1 MYLTPWSR
9 SIGLGRRC
17 TSPLYN
23 HRASACQSVSMSR
36 GASSPA
42 IAVVAVLFLL
52 YTIVTAVF
60 GAPSQPTSAAPTA
73 PSTSLVVSDG
83 VHATDTGIDVD
94 DSTTTSCSRRRRRC
108 RSAADPAELYV
119 AGDSDAGTF
128 GPYLDKLMK
137 QTGMVT
143 TTLDYKVSSG
153 LSRPDFFDWPSYFAQ
168 QIPAVNPDIVVV
180 TFGGNDAQGLRNVDK
195 TWAVQHTPGS
205 GGDDADWRAEYGKRV
220 GAAMDYLGGDNRT
233 LIWVGIPNDDNPD
246 VTARLQVQN
255 EVVMAEAAKRP
266 KVVFIDTWKRF
277 SGLSGGFAA
286 VVQDPRDGE
295 FKDVRAR
302 RRLPPQ
308 RDRRRDPRARHRRSD
323 SHRTA
328 GPRRRPLIECFEAA
342 RGSGNHSDGLRI

>member
-1 MYLTPWSR
+1 M
-9 SIGLGRRC
+9 
-17 TSPLYN
+17 SPR
-23 HRASACQSVSMSR
+23 HVVA
-36 GASSPA
+36 A

-52 YTIVTAVF
+52 YTIVTEIF
-60 GAPSQPTSAAPTA
+60 GGPSQPTSAAPTA
-73 PSTSLVVSDG
+73 PSTSLIVSDG
-83 VHATDTGIDVD
+83 VTPLTPASTST
-94 DSTTTSCSRRRRRC
+94 STTELKPKEKTVPT
-108 RSAADPAELYV
+108 AANPAVLYV

-143 TTLDYKVSSG
+143 TKLDYKVSSG

-205 GGDDADWRAEYGKRV
+205 GGDDADWRAEYAKRV
-220 GAAMDYLGGDNRT
+220 GAAMDYLGGDNRK

-266 KVVFIDTWKRF
+266 NVVFIDTWNRF
-277 SGLSGGFAA
+277 SGLERWICAESCRIPVTGSSRTCAA
-286 VVQDPRDGE
+286 TTGSISTRPAPRSS
-295 FKDVRAR
+295 
-302 RRLPPQ
+302 
-308 RDRRRDPRARHRRSD
+308 RST
-323 SHRTA
+323 S
-328 GPRRRPLIECFEAA
+328 PRRFAPNCGPAA
-342 RGSGNHSDGLRI
+342 APSDRVFRGSPGSGNHSDGLRT

>member
-1 MYLTPWSR
+1 
-9 SIGLGRRC
+9 
-17 TSPLYN
+17 
-23 HRASACQSVSMSR
+23 
-36 GASSPA
+36 
-42 IAVVAVLFLL
+42 
-52 YTIVTAVF
+52 
-60 GAPSQPTSAAPTA
+60 
-73 PSTSLVVSDG
+73 VSDG
-83 VHATDTGIDVD
+83 VTPLTPASTST
-94 DSTTTSCSRRRRRC
+94 STTELKPKEKTVPT
-108 RSAADPAELYV
+108 AANPAVLYV

-143 TTLDYKVSSG
+143 TKLDYKVSSG

-220 GAAMDYLGGDNRT
+220 GAAMDSLGGDNRK

-266 KVVFIDTWKRF
+266 NVVFIDTWNRF
-277 SGLSGGFAA
+277 SGLSGGFAP

-295 FKDVRAR
+295 FKDVR
-302 RRLPPQ
+302 
-308 RDRRRDPRARHRRSD
+308 RDDGFHLNETGAEILALDIAEAIRTELRARGG
-323 SHRTA
+323 A
-328 GPRRRPLIECFEAA
+328 L
-342 RGSGNHSDGLRI
+342 

>member
-1 MYLTPWSR
+1 MYLAPVQPPR
-9 SIGLGRRC
+9 QRLPEGVYVARRVV
-17 TSPLYN
+17 
-23 HRASACQSVSMSR
+23 A
-36 GASSPA
+36 A

-52 YTIVTAVF
+52 YTIVTEIF
-60 GAPSQPTSAAPTA
+60 GGPSQPTSAAPTA
-73 PSTSLVVSDG
+73 PSTSLIVSDG
-83 VHATDTGIDVD
+83 VTPLTPASTST
-94 DSTTTSCSRRRRRC
+94 STTELKPKEKTVPT
-108 RSAADPAELYV
+108 AANPAVLYV

-143 TTLDYKVSSG
+143 TKLDYKVSSG

-205 GGDDADWRAEYGKRV
+205 GGDDADWRAEYAKRV
-220 GAAMDYLGGDNRT
+220 GAAMDYLGGDNRK

-266 KVVFIDTWKRF
+266 NVVFIDTWNRF
-277 SGLSGGFAA
+277 SGLSGGFAP

-295 FKDVRAR
+295 FKDVR
-302 RRLPPQ
+302 
-308 RDRRRDPRARHRRSD
+308 RDDGFHLNETGAEILALDIAEAIRTELRARGG
-323 SHRTA
+323 A
-328 GPRRRPLIECFEAA
+328 L
-342 RGSGNHSDGLRI
+342 

>member
-1 MYLTPWSR
+1 MYLAPVQPPR
-9 SIGLGRRC
+9 QRLPEGVYVARRVV
-17 TSPLYN
+17 
-23 HRASACQSVSMSR
+23 A
-36 GASSPA
+36 A

-52 YTIVTAVF
+52 YTIVTEVF
-60 GAPSQPTSAAPTA
+60 GGPSQPTSAAPTA

-83 VHATDTGIDVD
+83 VTPLTPASTST
-94 DSTTTSCSRRRRRC
+94 STTELKPKEKTVPT
-108 RSAADPAELYV
+108 AANPAVLYV

-143 TTLDYKVSSG
+143 TKLDYKVSSG

-266 KVVFIDTWKRF
+266 KVVFIDTWNRF
-277 SGLSGGFAA
+277 SGLNGGFAP

-295 FKDVRAR
+295 FKDVR
-302 RRLPPQ
+302 
-308 RDRRRDPRARHRRSD
+308 RDDGFHLNETGAEILALDIAEAIRTELRARGG
-323 SHRTA
+323 A
-328 GPRRRPLIECFEAA
+328 L
-342 RGSGNHSDGLRI
+342 

>member
-1 MYLTPWSR
+1 MYLAPVQPPR
-9 SIGLGRRC
+9 QRLPEGVYVARRVV
-17 TSPLYN
+17 
-23 HRASACQSVSMSR
+23 A
-36 GASSPA
+36 A

-52 YTIVTAVF
+52 YTIVTEVF
-60 GAPSQPTSAAPTA
+60 GGPSQPTSAAPTA

-83 VHATDTGIDVD
+83 VTPLTPASTST
-94 DSTTTSCSRRRRRC
+94 STTELKPKEKTVPT
-108 RSAADPAELYV
+108 AANPAVLYV

-143 TTLDYKVSSG
+143 TKLDYKVSSG

-220 GAAMDYLGGDNRT
+220 GAAMDFLGGDNRK

-266 KVVFIDTWKRF
+266 NVVFIDTWNRF
-277 SGLSGGFAA
+277 SGLSGGFAP

-295 FKDVRAR
+295 FKDVR
-302 RRLPPQ
+302 
-308 RDRRRDPRARHRRSD
+308 RDDGFHLNETGAEILALDIAEAIRTELRARGG
-323 SHRTA
+323 A
-328 GPRRRPLIECFEAA
+328 L
-342 RGSGNHSDGLRI
+342 